1 MHLRSCA
8 EKRCFDFRELRSSNP
23 HLEARRCQPAG
34 RLWEMKAGGLQGGQG
49 VWGCSHML
57 SRPPDLR
64 RLRAGVG
71 SPLPSP
77 SPCSPLPG
85 ACPQPCPCQQHPAH
99 AQRLRGLRPAA
110 RAGAGHRSAPLPH
123 CTFAFRNGHS
133 SKLQTRASAE
143 PRSALI
149 FSHQFEH

>member
-1 MHLRSCA
+1 VPASRQAVGDEGRGS
-8 EKRCFDFRELRSSNP
+8 
-23 HLEARRCQPAG
+23 AG
-34 RLWEMKAGGLQGGQG
+34 RAGGLG
-49 VWGCSHML
+49 VFSHAL
-57 SRPPDLR
+57 PSPDLR

-85 ACPQPCPCQQHPAH
+85 ACPRPCPCQQHPAH
-99 AQRLRGLRPAA
+99 AQQLRGLHPAA
-110 RAGAGHRSAPLPH
+110 RAGAGHQSTPLPH